1 MKEEFIT
8 YNSQEE
14 GAQQA
19 MLDHMGRHQDWSGD
33 RGVRRKQA
41 PETIVV
47 FAGRNG
53 QSRVGKLSR
62 FRIGEFE

>member
-1 MKEEFIT
+1 
-8 YNSQEE
+8 
-14 GAQQA
+14 
-19 MLDHMGRHQDWSGD
+19 MLGHMGRHQDWSGD

-53 QSRVGKLSR
+53 QSRVGKRSR